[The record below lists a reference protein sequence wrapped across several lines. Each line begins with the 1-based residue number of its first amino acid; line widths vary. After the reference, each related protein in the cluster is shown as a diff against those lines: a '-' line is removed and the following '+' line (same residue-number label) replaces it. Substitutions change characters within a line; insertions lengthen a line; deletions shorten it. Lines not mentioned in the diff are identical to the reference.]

1 MTNLA
6 PATTLRR
13 QHVSHIAVFG
23 AGSWGTAF
31 ASILA
36 DGGNDVRIWGRRPE
50 VVAQINSGVNEDYL
64 PGVNLPSGISA
75 STDPAEVTEGAEI
88 VILSVPSQSLRV
100 NLTEWAPLL
109 GGGDK
114 IVVSLMKGIE
124 LGTTKRMSEVI
135 HEVAGIPVERI
146 GVVSGPNLAREIVQ
160 RQPAATVVAC
170 PDLAAADQ
178 VAAACST
185 SYFRPYTSQDVV
197 GAELG
202 GAVKNV
208 IALAVGMSAG
218 LGLGDNTKASIIT
231 RGLAEIT
238 RLSVALGADP
248 RTLAGLAGVGDLIA
262 TCMSPLSRNH
272 SFGVKLGQGL
282 TVDEVIEQ
290 TKQTAEG
297 VKSCSSILDLAH
309 RNGVDVPIT
318 EAVNRAVHEGVPPKD
333 IVHALL
339 SRARKSET
347 E

>member
-1 MTNLA
+1 M
-6 PATTLRR
+6 
-13 QHVSHIAVFG
+13 SHIAVFG

-36 DGGNDVRIWGRRPE
+36 DGGSDVRIWGRRPE
-50 VVAQINSGVNEDYL
+50 LVAQLNAGANEDYL
-64 PGVNLPSGISA
+64 PGVDLPSGISA
-75 STDPAEVTEGAEI
+75 STDPAEVTDGAEI
-88 VILSVPSQSLRV
+88 VILSVPSQSLRA
-100 NLTEWAPLL
+100 NLSEWAPLL
-109 GGGDK
+109 ADDK

-124 LGTTKRMSEVI
+124 LGSTKRMSEVI
-135 HEVAGIPVERI
+135 HEVAGIPPERI
-146 GVVSGPNLAREIVQ
+146 GVVSGPNLAREIIR

-170 PDLAAADQ
+170 PDEQAADT

-185 SYFRPYTSQDVV
+185 SYFRPYTSTDVV
-197 GAELG
+197 GAEIG

-208 IALAVGMSAG
+208 IALAVGMASG
-218 LGLGDNTKASIIT
+218 LGMGDNTKASIIT
-231 RGLAEIT
+231 RGLAETT
-238 RLSVALGADP
+238 RLAVALGADP

-282 TVDEVIEQ
+282 TLAEVTEQ

-297 VKSCSSILDLAH
+297 VKSCASILDLAH
-309 RNGVDVPIT
+309 AHGVDVPIT
-318 EAVNRAVHEGVPPKD
+318 EQVNRAVHEEVPPKE
-333 IVHALL
+333 IVRVLL

>member
-1 MTNLA
+1 MN
-6 PATTLRR
+6 
-13 QHVSHIAVFG
+13 HIAVFG

-36 DGGNDVRIWGRRPE
+36 DGGNDVRVWGRRPDL
-50 VVAQINSGVNEDYL
+50 VAQLNSGVNEDYL
-64 PGVNLPSGISA
+64 PGVDLPSGISA
-75 STDPAEVTEGAEI
+75 STDPEEVTDGADI
-88 VILSVPSQSLRV
+88 VILSVPSQSLRD

-109 GGGDK
+109 GGDK

-135 HEVAGIPVERI
+135 HEVAGIPTDRI

-170 PDLAAADQ
+170 PDMAAADK

-185 SYFRPYTSQDVV
+185 SYFRPYTSDDVV

-218 LGLGDNTKASIIT
+218 LGMGDNTKASMIT
-231 RGLAEIT
+231 RGLAETT
-238 RLSVALGADP
+238 RLAMALGADP
-248 RTLAGLAGVGDLIA
+248 RTMSGLAGVGDLIA

-272 SFGVKLGQGL
+272 SFGVKLGQGM
-282 TVDEVIEQ
+282 TVAEVTEQ

-297 VKSCSSILDLAH
+297 VKSCASILDLARAH
-309 RNGVDVPIT
+309 GVDVPIT
-318 EAVNRAVHEGVPPKD
+318 EQVNRAVHEGVPPKE
-333 IVHALL
+333 IVRSLL
-339 SRARKSET
+339 SRARKAET